1 MTPWLLLCLLRVAG
15 TLTRRWNTLGRSETL
30 VSDDDLILALVES
43 PSVAEAARVA
53 GVSRSTLYRRFDDIS
68 FTMAL
73 SNARDAVR
81 QSRLSQLSQAVG
93 TALDALA
100 EIAGNADVAPAVRV
114 KAATALLQRME

>member
-1 MTPWLLLCLLRVAG
+1 MAR
-15 TLTRRWNTLGRSETL
+15 NETL
-30 VSDDDLILALVES
+30 ASDDDLILALLES

-53 GVSRSTLYRRFDDIS
+53 GVSRSTLYRRFDDVS
-68 FTMAL
+68 FTMEL

-81 QSRLSQLSQAVG
+81 QARLSQLSQAVG

-114 KAATALLQRME
+114 KAAAVLLQRME